1 MLIDIDTI
9 IVTDRQRA
17 EMTQSKLHEL
27 EFSII
32 RFGLLHPI
40 VVAEAPDNKLQLVA
54 GGRRLMTIAGLHNA
68 GKVIYHNGRV
78 ITPGYIPA
86 TFINGDDLRRA
97 TEISVL
103 GLTVGPH
110 DGAKMLAAVKGVL
123 AVAEGGASMSQPQN
137 INRSA

>member
-86 TFINGDDLRRA
+86 TFINGDDLRLKEIELDENLIREDLSWQDRVRA
-97 TEISVL
+97 L
-103 GLTVGPH
+103 
-110 DGAKMLAAVKGVL
+110 
-123 AVAEGGASMSQPQN
+123 SQIHALRR
-137 INRSA
+137 INNPS